1 LRILG
6 VLAIIVLAVVVYLLL
21 IRPWQLRWGATDEE
35 IYSPMPGDELV
46 PDPTYNATRAITI
59 EATPEEIW
67 PWLVQMGYGRAGF
80 YGYDLIENLGS
91 KRGIHSAES
100 ILPDLQQLAVGD
112 ALPISKIAT
121 YVIHSFEP
129 NRSLVWADA
138 KEGGGVFTWVQ
149 YPINEN
155 NTRLIFRFRFRHSW
169 IDWLLTDWADHIA
182 VRKILFGIKD
192 RAEGRVEP
200 MSVQNA
206 EIALWGVAF
215 LEFIATI
222 ILIFIRQLWRRVW
235 LVALSAVGVLLVVLF
250 LHPPLWIGILLEIG
264 ILAGLIWSY
273 QSSKRSACEPVTT

>member
-129 NRSLVWADA
+129 NRSLV
-138 KEGGGVFTWVQ
+138 
-149 YPINEN
+149 
-155 NTRLIFRFRFRHSW
+155 
-169 IDWLLTDWADHIA
+169 
-182 VRKILFGIKD
+182 
-192 RAEGRVEP
+192 
-200 MSVQNA
+200 
-206 EIALWGVAF
+206 
-215 LEFIATI
+215 
-222 ILIFIRQLWRRVW
+222 
-235 LVALSAVGVLLVVLF
+235 
-250 LHPPLWIGILLEIG
+250 
-264 ILAGLIWSY
+264 
-273 QSSKRSACEPVTT
+273 